1 LCFDLKFTVDEKC
14 SILIENNDGLL
25 LGKNAIN
32 RYHLVAFL
40 FDIGIAKNHLYTRQI
55 WIYNNHNFIMVI

>member
-1 LCFDLKFTVDEKC
+1 MMTNMCAFIEKLPIDEKS
-14 SILIENNDGLL
+14 SIQIENKGGLL
-25 LGKNAIN
+25 LGKKAIN

-55 WIYNNHNFIMVI
+55 

>member
-1 LCFDLKFTVDEKC
+1 LCFDLKLSVDEKS
-14 SILIENNDGLL
+14 SIHIENKGGLL
-25 LGKNAIN
+25 LGKKAIN

-55 WIYNNHNFIMVI
+55 